1 MSTVFA
7 LKKMCFT
14 TLSNVMSLVPLW
26 YVDCTLDEVELK
38 RMFMPRAPSGGQ
50 QYYYFCI
57 IHLDAWYRNQRCYR
71 KYYIRPQRWN
81 IGLFL
86 PALFHSSQR
95 INTPKCTL
103 LADCC
108 SDSLTTLTY
117 WGEMGEGQE
126 VRKSTQAAGKMFMIK
141 CNKKIINIAW

>member
-71 KYYIRPQRWN
+71 KYYIRPQR
-81 IGLFL
+81 
-86 PALFHSSQR
+86 
-95 INTPKCTL
+95 
-103 LADCC
+103 
-108 SDSLTTLTY
+108 
-117 WGEMGEGQE
+117 
-126 VRKSTQAAGKMFMIK
+126 
-141 CNKKIINIAW
+141 